1 MKKLI
6 YLLFIITFISC
17 NKSDDSPVSEFAGN
31 YKIVSIIS
39 EKAVDMNN
47 DGIVSNDVYLEI
59 ISPYYLNESEILKHC
74 YSFDFYYAEMRP
86 LKYHTNNAQ
95 FANFNIPCQYIEYT
109 SDGSPFLA
117 FYLQEF
123 IAYTY
128 ELTDGD
134 EVILTPNNDHDDQF
148 GCINFMKRTGKDTF
162 VLNMNMNLFDFKTEK
177 WIDAPIQI
185 VYKKIPDEE
194 NI

>member
-17 NKSDDSPVSEFAGN
+17 NKSEDSPVSEFAGN

-59 ISPYYLNESEILKHC
+59 ISPYHLNSTKIIEDY

-86 LKYHTNNAQ
+86 LKYQTNNAQ
-95 FANFNIPCQYIEYT
+95 FANFSIPCQHIEYT

-123 IAYTY
+123 IFYTY
-128 ELTDGD
+128 EFTDGD
-134 EVILTPNNDHDDQF
+134 EVILTSNSDHDKQF
-148 GCINFMKRTGKDTF
+148 GCINSMKRTGKDTF

-185 VYKKIPDEE
+185 AYQKIPDKE
-194 NI
+194 